1 MNPKNQRWKGKVG
14 NVKQLGG
21 IETAI
26 LDNGT
31 GKGVRIA
38 NIDTGAGFRYQLVL
52 DRAMDIS
59 TAQFGEHGLAWIS
72 HVGITPPA
80 PFTADGI
87 DWLSTFGGGLLTTC
101 GLSHVGGP
109 ENDAYGKRGLHGR
122 ISNNPAEIIA
132 IKQPDIHS
140 GDLEMHITGLI
151 RECSVFGPN
160 LLLKRTIS
168 GILGQP
174 YLKISDEIT
183 NISNVEA
190 PHMLLYHVNFGWP
203 LVDEGTQI
211 IWNGSWEAR
220 DGGPNNRIFNQE
232 NDFKSCP
239 APMEAHR
246 GFGEDVAFIKPSSES
261 DDRCRA
267 GLYNSSLGFAF
278 RMTFDKSQLP
288 WLINWQHWGENEY
301 VTALEPG
308 TNPPYGQAQAR
319 EEGTLILLKPGEK
332 RKYELVFDILTNKK
346 KIQSFIENKA

>member
-1 MNPKNQRWKGKVG
+1 MGVNDQLWKGKIG
-14 NVKQLGG
+14 NVRQLGG

-26 LDNGT
+26 LDNGS

-59 TAQFGEHGLAWIS
+59 SAQYGQHGLAWIS
-72 HVGITPPA
+72 QVGITPPA
-80 PFTADGI
+80 PFTSDGI

-109 ENDAYGKRGLHGR
+109 ENDGHGKRGLHGR
-122 ISNNPAEIIA
+122 ISNSPAEIIA
-132 IKQPDIHS
+132 IKQPDIFT

-151 RECSVFGPN
+151 RESSVFGPN

-174 YLKISDEIT
+174 FLKISDEVT
-183 NISNVEA
+183 NISNVKA

-211 IWNGSWEAR
+211 IWNGTWEPR
-220 DGGPNNRIFNQE
+220 DGDPNNRIFNK
-232 NDFKSCP
+232 NNNFKNCP
-239 APMEAHR
+239 APMEAHN
-246 GFGEDVAFIKPSSES
+246 GFGEDVAFIQPTSDP

-267 GLYNSSLGFAF
+267 GLYNASLGFAF
-278 RMTFDKSQLP
+278 RMTFDKNQLP

-308 TNPPYGQAQAR
+308 THPPIGQSQAR
-319 EEGTLILLKPGEK
+319 EDGTLISLRPGEK
-332 RKYELVFDILTNKK
+332 RQYELVFDILTNRKR
-346 KIQSFIENKA
+346 IQSFITNK